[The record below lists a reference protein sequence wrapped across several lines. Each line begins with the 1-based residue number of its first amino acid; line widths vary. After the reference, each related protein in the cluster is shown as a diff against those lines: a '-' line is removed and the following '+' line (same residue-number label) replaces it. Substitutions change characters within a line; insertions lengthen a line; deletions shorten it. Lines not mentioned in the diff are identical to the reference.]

1 MKYALIGC
9 GRIATNHIKAAL
21 NNQLEIAA
29 VCDIVPEHMD
39 SLLKKHELENISSI
53 KKYVDYK
60 TMRRSPTCISQH
72 CYREWNPRRNRVIL
86 HRTRS

>member
-53 KKYVDYK
+53 KK
-60 TMRRSPTCISQH
+60 MLI
-72 CYREWNPRRNRVIL
+72 
-86 HRTRS
+86 